1 MYTLHPCLD
10 TNDKGEIIEN
20 FIAENDLC
28 LFNDKQPTYLH
39 SPTRNYFA
47 SDLSI
52 CSPNIY
58 LDFDWS
64 VLDDLHGSDHFSI
77 KIEEIDPTNEAHHS
91 RWNLNKAN

>member
-1 MYTLHPCLD
+1 MGLSGY
-10 TNDKGEIIEN
+10 NDKGEIIEN

-47 SDLSI
+47 LDLSI

-64 VLDDLHGSDHFSI
+64 VLDDLHGSDHFPI
-77 KIEEIDPTNEAHHS
+77 KMKK
-91 RWNLNKAN
+91 LNRQMKTIIPDGI

>member
-1 MYTLHPCLD
+1 MD

-47 SDLSI
+47 LDLSV

-64 VLDDLHGSDHFSI
+64 VLDDLHGSDHFPI
-77 KIEEIDPTNEAHHS
+77 KIEEIESTNETIIQMES
-91 RWNLNKAN
+91 E